1 MLEGQG
7 LRPQGSSSHAA
18 NVPEALDLA
27 SSQTSAATLT
37 GAPAMAIARTFPFD
51 FFEHTQ
57 CVSRDVR
64 LSADPTQPGTQK
76 LFMLLVF

>member
-7 LRPQGSSSHAA
+7 LRLQASSHAA
-18 NVPEALDLA
+18 NVPEASDLA

-37 GAPAMAIARTFPFD
+37 GVPAMTTARTFPFD

-57 CVSRDVR
+57 CVSGDVR

-76 LFMLLVF
+76 I